1 MIFEAEAGGQTFR
14 LEVRAEAEAYVVD
27 IDGRK
32 ARVLV
37 HEAPPFLTLSF
48 DGQTHE
54 AGVWRRGPV
63 FEVALSEERIEVL
76 LRDVTRAAAPGASR
90 PSSGPARVTA
100 PMPGK
105 VTRVL
110 VARGQA
116 VAAGAGLLVVEAMK
130 MENELK
136 APRSG
141 EVLEL
146 LAREGQAVEA
156 GALLVVVG

>member
-1 MIFEAEAGGQTFR
+1 
-14 LEVRAEAEAYVVD
+14 
-27 IDGRK
+27 
-32 ARVLV
+32 
-37 HEAPPFLTLSF
+37 
-48 DGQTHE
+48 
-54 AGVWRRGPV
+54 
-63 FEVALSEERIEVL
+63 
-76 LRDVTRAAAPGASR
+76 
-90 PSSGPARVTA
+90 
-100 PMPGK
+100 MPGK

-130 MENELK
+130 MENELE